1 MKTLRNI
8 IIAVVAM
15 VSIPATA
22 DDFEWLTVMFNDG
35 TETDMSLSDFTS
47 ITFAEGNMTFNNG
60 DNAVKTFDTKE
71 LKRMFFKADETAVDN
86 VVYNLSD
93 DVVIATTS
101 GLVVGNSVSD
111 LDKLPRGIYSVK
123 SGQTV
128 RKIVRK

>member
-35 TETDMSLSDFTS
+35 TETDMRLSDFTS

-111 LDKLPRGIYSVK
+111 LDKLPRGIYIVK

>member
-47 ITFAEGNMTFNNG
+47 ITFAEGNMTLNNG

-93 DVVIATTS
+93 NVVIATTS

-111 LDKLPRGIYSVK
+111 LDKLPRGIYIVK

>member
-15 VSIPATA
+15 VSIPVTA

-60 DNAVKTFDTKE
+60 DNVVKTFDTKE
-71 LKRMFFKADETAVDN
+71 LKRMFFKADETAVGN

-111 LDKLPRGIYSVK
+111 LDKLPRGIYIVK

>member
-15 VSIPATA
+15 VSIPVTA

-111 LDKLPRGIYSVK
+111 LDKLPRGIYIVK

>member
-111 LDKLPRGIYSVK
+111 LDKLPRGIYIVK

>member
-93 DVVIATTS
+93 DVVIVTTS

-111 LDKLPRGIYSVK
+111 LDKLPRGIYIVK

>member
-111 LDKLPRGIYSVK
+111 RDKLPRGSYIVK

>member
-1 MKTLRNI
+1 
-8 IIAVVAM
+8 M

-47 ITFAEGNMTFNNG
+47 ITFAEGNMTLNNG

-93 DVVIATTS
+93 NVVIATTS

-111 LDKLPRGIYSVK
+111 LDKLPRGIYIVK